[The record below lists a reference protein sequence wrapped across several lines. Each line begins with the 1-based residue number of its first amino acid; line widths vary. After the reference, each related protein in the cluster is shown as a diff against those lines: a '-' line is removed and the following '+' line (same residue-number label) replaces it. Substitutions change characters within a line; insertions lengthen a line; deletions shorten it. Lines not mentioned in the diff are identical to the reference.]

1 MQLFLKYLHFGT
13 TFLFERKKVCFYD
26 KTFVLYFINFGGIS
40 AHKFTRPFTN
50 MSDSFVIVPASF
62 FKMPTQDMF
71 LRVLMRGGFFC
82 LVRVSGY
89 LGNGSAF
96 INYEVFDKETGET
109 VSVYEKKAIAFHG
122 LYKVSTDLSDL

>member
-1 MQLFLKYLHFGT
+1 MFWVMT
-13 TFLFERKKVCFYD
+13 
-26 KTFVLYFINFGGIS
+26 
-40 AHKFTRPFTN
+40 AHTFTRPFTN

-62 FKMPTQDMF
+62 FKMSSQDIF
-71 LRVLMRGGFFC
+71 LRVLMRGGFIC

-96 INYEVFDKETGET
+96 INYEVFDKKTRET
-109 VSVYEKKAIAFHG
+109 VSVYEKKAIASNG